1 MRRFKSTLSRRDVA
15 KTLISRLKVANREAW
30 PSLTSLLHY
39 LVMSSRVFASEF
51 VSGGGLESVLC
62 TKILSDRTPHVVT
75 DWLLLIMHLA
85 RGNKEN
91 YPLLDA
97 ANVLEPMT
105 RLLDHSDPT
114 VRSRACNAIGN
125 VCRHNN
131 FFYEQFRELGT
142 VEKLIERC
150 GDKDRTTRKF
160 ATFAI
165 GNAAFHTDE
174 LYGPLTAAVDPLMHL
189 LDASEEA
196 KTRSNACAALGN
208 LVRNS
213 SVLCSLMVSSGALD
227 AIINLIAGSTEGNEV
242 VVDVDIVKI
251 AIYSLGNVCRHRV
264 CRERVESRQLIPLLD
279 ELARQG
285 DENVKKYVVRLKA
298 KLDAAPTNRSSSS
311 AAK

>member
-1 MRRFKSTLSRRDVA
+1 M
-15 KTLISRLKVANREAW
+15 
-30 PSLTSLLHY
+30 TSLLHY

-51 VSGGGLESVLC
+51 VSSGGLESVLC
-62 TKILSDRTPHVVT
+62 TKILSDRTPHVAT

-97 ANVLEPMT
+97 ASVLEPMT

-189 LDASEEA
+189 LDSVRGGEDAVKRGVS
-196 KTRSNACAALGN
+196 ALFGN

-227 AIINLIAGSTEGNEV
+227 AIINLIAGPTEGNEV

-251 AIYSLGNVCRHRV
+251 AIYSLATCVVISV
-264 CRERVESRQLIPLLD
+264 CRELATKSRQLVPLLD